1 MSVHGPVSLPPG
13 IDVIER
19 GWLSANNVLLF
30 DGPEATLVDSGYVSH
45 AAQTVALVGD
55 VLAGRRLA
63 RLINTHS
70 HSDHIGCNA
79 AVQRAF
85 ACRIGVPEGMADA
98 VARWDEEALLLSVA
112 AQQGEPFKADFTL
125 APGERLVMGGLEWQ
139 ALPAPGHDM
148 DALVFHAP
156 DARLLIS
163 GDALWRDGF
172 GILFAEV
179 IGAGG
184 GIEAVR
190 ETLEAIARLPVDL
203 VIPGHGAPF
212 VEVDDALRA
221 AFSRL
226 QAFEQDGGRMAR
238 NAIRAC
244 ITFMLLEQR
253 SIDLDALPAYLAEVH
268 LYREANRR
276 FLGLSPDALATWLVG
291 ELEQAGVA
299 RRKGHFLVV
308 T

>member
-1 MSVHGPVSLPPG
+1 MSVHGAVSLPPG
-13 IDVIER
+13 IQVIER

-30 DGPEATLVDSGYVSH
+30 DGPEATLVDSGYVTH
-45 AAQTVALVGD
+45 AAQTVALVGE
-55 VLAGRRLA
+55 VLGGRRLA

-85 ACRIGVPEGMADA
+85 DCRIGVPEGMAGA

-112 AQQGEPFKADFTL
+112 AQQGEPFQADFTL
-125 APGERLVMGGLEWQ
+125 APGEGLVMGGLDWQ

-184 GIEAVR
+184 GIAAVR
-190 ETLEAIARLPVDL
+190 ETLEAIARLPVDV

-221 AFSRL
+221 AFARL
-226 QAFEQDGGRMAR
+226 QAFEQDGARMAR

-244 ITFMLLEQR
+244 FTFMLLEQR
-253 SIDLDALPAYLAEVH
+253 SIDLDALPAYLDEVH

-291 ELEQAGVA
+291 ELERAGVA
-299 RRKGHFLVV
+299 SRKGHLLLV